1 MVFREC
7 GCRTYMSDHPNLFVS
22 LVEYCPMHETA
33 PDLVAA
39 LKETYGWITT
49 LDINAFGVSYTDD
62 KQRYSIRDKI
72 LDDIAK
78 ALALAGKESND

>member
-1 MVFREC
+1 MDNIEYADCIKRIEELEKQL
-7 GCRTYMSDHPNLFVS
+7 DAL
-22 LVEYCPMHETA
+22 LVIEKQNA
-33 PDLVAA
+33 DLVAA

-49 LDINAFGVSYTDD
+49 LDVNAFGVSYTDD

-78 ALALAGKESND
+78 ALAQVKGDQS